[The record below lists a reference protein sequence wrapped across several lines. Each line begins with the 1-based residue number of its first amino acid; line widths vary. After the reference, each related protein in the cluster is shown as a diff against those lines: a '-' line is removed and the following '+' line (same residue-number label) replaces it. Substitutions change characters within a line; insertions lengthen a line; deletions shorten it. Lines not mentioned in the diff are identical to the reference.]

1 VSTGKSL
8 AGPVRPDT
16 IHLWGGALC
25 LDFANSVDWTADGEP
40 IVDTDAMGEP
50 GDLMRWGRRLGL
62 IGARASKAG
71 DDELAAAH
79 DLRRALHDSFAA
91 VARHDAPPRAALEVL
106 TDTHA
111 AAVAASRLVQRE
123 RAWSLDWPARDPR
136 RVRFAV
142 AVDAIALL
150 GDAQRL
156 ARVRMCPGRNCGWLF
171 LDASGRRRWCSM
183 TTCGSREKMRRMYE
197 RRRATRSRGSAR

>member
-1 VSTGKSL
+1 
-8 AGPVRPDT
+8 VRPET
-16 IHLWGGALC
+16 IQLWGGALC
-25 LDFANSVDWTADGEP
+25 LDFANSVDWTGDGQALAP
-40 IVDTDAMGEP
+40 QTDALAEP
-50 GDLMRWGRRLGL
+50 GDLTRWGERLGL
-62 IGARASKAG
+62 VGARAPKP
-71 DDELAAAH
+71 DEEELAAAH
-79 DLRRALHDSFAA
+79 DLRRAIHASFAA
-91 VARHDAPPRAALEVL
+91 IARGDAPPPAALQVV
-106 TDTHA
+106 TATHA
-111 AAVAASRLVQRE
+111 SAAAASRMAR
-123 RAWSLDWPARDPR
+123 RGGAWALAWPARDPR

-197 RRRATRSRGSAR
+197 RRRATRSPGPAP